1 MRRYIVELGTGIDL
15 HGGDVTKAATRAVR
29 DAISRS
35 CLCGLFEVA
44 GLRDP
49 DEMQVRLHVACPFP
63 DRLDAAAVAAAVP
76 FGRVT
81 LDVGEGGM
89 VTQGLHVDRL
99 GEGDRI
105 VVALAAVTVS
115 IA

>member
-1 MRRYIVELGTGIDL
+1 MRRYVVELGTGIDL
-15 HGGDVTKAATRAVR
+15 HGADVTKAATRAVR

-35 CLCGLFEVA
+35 CLCGLFEIA
-44 GLRDP
+44 GLADP
-49 DEMQVRLHVACPFP
+49 DEMHVRVHVACPFP
-63 DRLDAAAVAAAVP
+63 DRLDATAVGAEVP

-81 LDVGEGGM
+81 VDVTDGGM
-89 VTQGLHVDRL
+89 VTRGLHVDRL
-99 GEGDRI
+99 GAGDRI